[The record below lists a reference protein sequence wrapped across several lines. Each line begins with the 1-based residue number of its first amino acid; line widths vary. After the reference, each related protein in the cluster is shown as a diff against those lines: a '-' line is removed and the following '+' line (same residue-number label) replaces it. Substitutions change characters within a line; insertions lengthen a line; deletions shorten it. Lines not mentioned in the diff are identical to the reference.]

1 MTQKQG
7 VPMAG
12 FPVWSLDEWLKTLLN
27 EGFKLAICDQSAAR
41 SPVTAKLLHRHVVR
55 IVTPGTVLEPLHP
68 EAQYLLSIIPG
79 PAQSLGLA
87 WLDLSTGEFKVGV
100 STLQTV
106 GEDLERI
113 QPVEVIAPA
122 DFIASLDMDGTS
134 PMKSLKNRKCDLT
147 HIRAHLRSTSVNKI
161 PTEQFKTSKGEGFSP
176 FDSGMSELE
185 CKAANALVQYVGYT
199 QRDNT
204 PCLPYPSHY
213 ASQEHMTI
221 DASARRSLELTRSLV
236 EGTKRGSL
244 LGCIDKTVT
253 AAGGRLLQ
261 QRLSAPLLS
270 VDLIR
275 GRLDVLQFFY
285 ENLHLATAAR
295 SGLRTCP
302 DVERILQKLSCR
314 KGSEVELN
322 ALYNAMVVANQL
334 HKILSDRLEKPNVH
348 LLQQMKGLD
357 PIKPLLS
364 ELERSVKYL
373 LEDRKLMSGYS
384 VDIDDLHSKLSQ
396 NKDKA
401 DALELDYKSLSGLSR
416 LSIVS
421 HKTFLRVVELAS
433 RSANEFVSKMPKE
446 YALTR
451 VDQTSAKVRFTTEKL
466 QKLNTE
472 WQSLQ
477 DALQQREQEAIDH
490 LCTQVVEN
498 ESAVRQLASS
508 LANLDVAS
516 SLAVLAHDRGYIRPE
531 ISTGLEFDVRGGSHP
546 VVDAMQTDS
555 FVSNDCN
562 LSTHRMWIITGP
574 NMGGKSTFLRQNAL
588 IAILAQIGSFVPA
601 QCAKIGIVDRLF
613 ARVGASDN
621 LANYQSTF
629 MTEMVETAT
638 ILSQATLRSLVIL
651 DEIGRGTST
660 TDGLAIA
667 WSVLEHLHNKTKCR
681 TLSATH
687 YSELGQLVSA
697 LPHAGCYQVTANRT
711 AVGIQFAYR
720 IVPGLCSHSFGIDVA
735 LLAGVPHS
743 VTKRAEV

>member
-1 MTQKQG
+1 
-7 VPMAG
+7 
-12 FPVWSLDEWLKTLLN
+12 
-27 EGFKLAICDQSAAR
+27 
-41 SPVTAKLLHRHVVR
+41 
-55 IVTPGTVLEPLHP
+55 
-68 EAQYLLSIIPG
+68 
-79 PAQSLGLA
+79 
-87 WLDLSTGEFKVGV
+87 
-100 STLQTV
+100 
-106 GEDLERI
+106 
-113 QPVEVIAPA
+113 
-122 DFIASLDMDGTS
+122 
-134 PMKSLKNRKCDLT
+134 
-147 HIRAHLRSTSVNKI
+147 
-161 PTEQFKTSKGEGFSP
+161 
-176 FDSGMSELE
+176 
-185 CKAANALVQYVGYT
+185 
-199 QRDNT
+199 
-204 PCLPYPSHY
+204 
-213 ASQEHMTI
+213 
-221 DASARRSLELTRSLV
+221 
-236 EGTKRGSL
+236 
-244 LGCIDKTVT
+244 
-253 AAGGRLLQ
+253 
-261 QRLSAPLLS
+261 
-270 VDLIR
+270 
-275 GRLDVLQFFY
+275 
-285 ENLHLATAAR
+285 
-295 SGLRTCP
+295 
-302 DVERILQKLSCR
+302 
-314 KGSEVELN
+314 
-322 ALYNAMVVANQL
+322 MVVANQL

-401 DALELDYKSLSGLSR
+401 DALELDYKSNQIAVSSSYCSISSVVTSVSRSLSGLSR

-743 VTKRAEV
+743 VTKRAEAIVKHLKEFNSVNQE